1 MKKDGRMYRI
11 IKKWLESKDSK
22 SVCPFYYFNLREKY
36 CCNICAHFFPR
47 TKKALDNLGIGKGK
61 SCHNWMC
68 LLNGWLGKEFLSDEE
83 FQAMIPC
90 PCYKYFP
97 GYVRRRVRKIL
108 ESAHVG

>member
-22 SVCPFYYFNLREKY
+22 SVCPFYYFNLRKKY

-61 SCHNWMC
+61 SCHNWIY
-68 LLNGWLGKEFLSDEE
+68 LFELTWWGTEEE
-83 FQAMIPC
+83 FQAMPPC
-90 PCYKYFP
+90 PCPCTKYFP